1 MFERKIPVEKIRAVV
16 SRGGGI
22 ADADAPGV
30 AKLTKYWIETSRT
43 RMQRE
48 DESQTATLQVA
59 ATPGG
64 TMDALA
70 LDVPQQAVSQP
81 SDMHAL
87 LDQAQS
93 ASMPTSAPSGALFWT
108 HASMCCCGDLGV
120 MSDDDEDDIQYDIY
134 IYNYIII
141 YIYIVLFSIPCRY
154 LF

>member
-59 ATPGG
+59 ATPGA

-81 SDMHAL
+81 ADMQAL

-93 ASMPTSAPSGALFWT
+93 ASMPAPSGALGAFWD
-108 HASMCCCGDLGV
+108 HASSVVVGILG
-120 MSDDDEDDIQYDIY
+120 
-134 IYNYIII
+134 
-141 YIYIVLFSIPCRY
+141 
-154 LF
+154 